1 MTLIAPDNVKRIIR
15 NTVSETVEYSFRMA
29 AAVILFY
36 LAFCAFLTFF
46 LCSGVPGGDGVTLV
60 IKDTGELSGAAG
72 SRAKSLS

>member
-15 NTVSETVEYSFRMA
+15 NRMA

-46 LCSGVPGGDGVTLV
+46 LCSGVPGGDTVTLV
-60 IKDTGELSGAAG
+60 IKDTGELSEGAG

>member
-1 MTLIAPDNVKRIIR
+1 
-15 NTVSETVEYSFRMA
+15 MA

-60 IKDTGELSGAAG
+60 IKDTGELSEAG
-72 SRAKSLS
+72 SRAKSLSKRRG

>member
-1 MTLIAPDNVKRIIR
+1 MTLITLDIDNVKRIIR
-15 NTVSETVEYSFRMA
+15 NRMA

>member
-1 MTLIAPDNVKRIIR
+1 
-15 NTVSETVEYSFRMA
+15 MA
-29 AAVILFY
+29 TAVILFY

-60 IKDTGELSGAAG
+60 IKDTGELAGAAG